1 MTKYDQSNRK
11 IYKVSFEQFKGD
23 WVDTFEEG
31 DEDIQAIYDSIR
43 LPERATAGSA
53 GYDFFAPRAFVI
65 KPGETIKI
73 PTGIRAEIDEGW
85 VLTYFQGAAWVLS
98 TVCS

>member
-1 MTKYDQSNRK
+1 MISR
-11 IYKVSFEQFKGD
+11 IARFYKVSFEQFKGD

-65 KPGETIKI
+65 KPGETIKNSYRY
-73 PTGIRAEIDEGW
+73 PGGDRRG
-85 VLTYFQGAAWVLS
+85 LGADLIS
-98 TVCS
+98 KEQPGF